1 MQKNWIFKYRG
12 YLPVIPGLILIF
24 FSNLSRNSII
34 VSIFFVIL
42 GEFIRIY
49 SVAYTGK
56 ETRSNK
62 TKAETLISD
71 GPYSMVRNPIYLGNF
86 FIGLG
91 FIFLFNVWMPYIIL
105 LYIFFFS
112 VEYGIIISVEEKFLF
127 EKFGDKYKKYKE
139 SVAII
144 LPIHKRYSGE
154 KIIPDFNASFKS
166 ERDTFITIL
175 IVYLLT
181 CVVNIIEKI
190 WLHG

>member
-42 GEFIRIY
+42 GEFLRIY

-127 EKFGDKYKKYKE
+127 EKFGEKYKKYKE
-139 SVAII
+139 SVPII
-144 LPIHKRYSGE
+144 LPIRKRYREE
-154 KIIPDFNASFKS
+154 KVIPDFKASLKS